1 MLQTYINNINH
12 NRYLKINYKNQ
23 YNYSQL
29 YQIIINI
36 RFKKNLNNK
45 FAILCIF
52 FLFHDILLKNGFLI
66 ILQKRS
72 KKILFCILIPAYC
85 IGTQILSS
93 AKKRR

>member
-45 FAILCIF
+45 FAILYIIKKWF
-52 FLFHDILLKNGFLI
+52 FNNITKTFKKNIRYKIYFT
-66 ILQKRS
+66 
-72 KKILFCILIPAYC
+72 KKFNV
-85 IGTQILSS
+85 
-93 AKKRR
+93 